1 MAWFHATVIASANDF
16 DSTSAMT
23 ATCFTWRKGLAEPDI
38 DRDDTKPGHAR
49 GVRYRGESPAGKA
62 RCGILPSV
70 VSITVNAR
78 GRTMGFSCRTFLIAR
93 DDTLWRLSSTK
104 FDRMLRDPASHCLPV
119 FAGQRARMAS
129 VVVELVARNPVR
141 VVRNTFSILTF
152 DDEGRIDPS
161 RFEKQQF
168 ALVES
173 AVAPVFAVFDDD
185 SNQTVVD
192 ATSRFIA
199 QGGQWIP
206 SRALARVIDQT
217 ALGQRRCRYL

>member
-1 MAWFHATVIASANDF
+1 MAWFHATVIAYATDF
-16 DSTSAMT
+16 DSSIGLT
-23 ATCFTWRKGLAEPDI
+23 ATCFRCMKGLAEPDI
-38 DRDDTKPGHAR
+38 DRDDTKPGFAR
-49 GVRYRGESPAGKA
+49 GVRYRGKSPAG
-62 RCGILPSV
+62 ISPSE
-70 VSITVNAR
+70 VSITFNAR

-104 FDRMLRDPASHCLPV
+104 FDRMLRDPASQCLPV

-129 VVVELVARNPVR
+129 VVVELVARRPLR
-141 VVRNTFSILTF
+141 VVRNTFCILTF
-152 DDEGRIDPS
+152 DAEGRIDPS

-168 ALVES
+168 ALAES
-173 AVAPVFAVFDDD
+173 IIAPVFAVLDDD

-199 QGGQWIP
+199 QGGQWVP

-217 ALGQRRCRYL
+217 ALGQRQCRRL